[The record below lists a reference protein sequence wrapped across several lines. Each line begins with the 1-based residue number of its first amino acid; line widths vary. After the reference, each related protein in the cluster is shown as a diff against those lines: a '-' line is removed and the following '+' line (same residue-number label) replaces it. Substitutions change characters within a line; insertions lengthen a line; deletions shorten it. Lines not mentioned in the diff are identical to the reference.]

1 MKAQYKAALVRFG
14 RVLLYGVLGVV
25 IAALPDLVTSVPAE
39 YQFIAAPALVAVL
52 AGLDKLRRYGTDP
65 GEARE

>member
-14 RVLLYGVLGVV
+14 RVVLYGVIGIL
-25 IAALPDLVTSVPAE
+25 IAALPDLLTSVPAE
-39 YQFIAAPALVAVL
+39 YQFIAAPALTAIL

-65 GEARE
+65 GEVRE